1 MATERTFVLGR
12 AGRREDGTDPP
23 PPDTRRN
30 LQARGVKSGSGTYAT
45 DTTTQTR
52 GDPVEGGL
60 SKLSPVDPSGPSSVP
75 ALLGRLVMP
84 PARRTGT
91 QTRSGTKGS
100 QKTYVV
106 PYPGPFFI
114 SVIAVTTIVAVRVG
128 EPSHKGTVLEKP
140 RLGILDK
147 PKKGVIIVYNF
158 PAPQNQG
165 VGQR

>member
-30 LQARGVKSGSGTYAT
+30 LQARGVESGSGTYAT

-60 SKLSPVDPSGPSSVP
+60 TKKPPVNPSGPSSVP

-84 PARRTGT
+84 PARHVRTYTRAGT
-91 QTRSGTKGS
+91 QRPQETC
-100 QKTYVV
+100 VV
-106 PYPGPFFI
+106 PYPGPFF
-114 SVIAVTTIVAVRVG
+114 VPVVAVTTIVTVRVR

-140 RLGILDK
+140 RLGILYK
-147 PKKGVIIVYNF
+147 PKTGVEVVNNF
-158 PAPQNQG
+158 PAPQHQ
-165 VGQR
+165 

>member
-1 MATERTFVLGR
+1 MEGCLGKV
-12 AGRREDGTDPP
+12 P
-23 PPDTRRN
+23 
-30 LQARGVKSGSGTYAT
+30 
-45 DTTTQTR
+45 
-52 GDPVEGGL
+52 
-60 SKLSPVDPSGPSSVP
+60 PVDPPGPSSVP

-84 PARRTGT
+84 PARHTGT
-91 QTRSGTKGS
+91 ATRAGT
-100 QKTYVV
+100 QKTYETCVV

-128 EPSHKGTVLEKP
+128 EPSHEGTVLEKP

-147 PKKGVIIVYNF
+147 PKTGVIIIYYS